1 VGMEDDLE
9 LLIRVQEQV
18 IQCRKLAAEI
28 PDP

>member
-1 VGMEDDLE
+1 MEDDLE